1 MGHVPT
7 TTIIRFCV
15 ASALLVC
22 TSFAPILA
30 ARASAQE
37 EPAVALDRL
46 RPVDTSSP
54 RDTLRS
60 FLDHFDASVAAWRAG
75 DETAR
80 RREASLASASL
91 DFSEDPSRGSYIRR
105 FERMV
110 MLQEVL
116 DRIELPPYEQI
127 PGREQVEKRGVL
139 RWTVPGTLIDI
150 VKIEEGPDA
159 GEFLVSKEAVADLG
173 RYYELAKDLPY
184 KPTAQAGLYEE
195 LRASPGPL
203 IPKRWI
209 DGLPAWTKS
218 LVFSYPVWQWAT
230 LLAMFVI
237 ALVLVRWLFR
247 WGSAWDDRT
256 EAKGAGFQSGL
267 PLALLGTIVVAASF
281 RQGLRNAIW
290 LFGVGYDIISF
301 GVWAVVF
308 ACAVALVVVV
318 TGRLGVALMQQRDG
332 DKRIVDP
339 ALTRLLFR
347 LLGIVLAAFILI
359 YAAEFLGLSIAPL
372 VAGLG
377 VGGLAL
383 ALAIRPT
390 LENVI
395 GGFTLFADRPVRVGD
410 FCRYGSDVG
419 MVHEIGLR
427 STRIRSLE
435 RTLVTIPNAEFSQMK
450 LENFALRDTRLLRT
464 TLQLRYE
471 TTMDQLRYLLAELR
485 KLLLGHPMVTEVP
498 ARVRFLDFGEYSLD
512 VEIFAYLRCQDQ
524 NTYLAIREDVLFRIA
539 DIVHQSGT
547 DFAYPTQTVRFGRD
561 AGLDVERG
569 KDAEAAV
576 RAWRDSSTLPFP
588 EFAHVERAEIE
599 DGLDYPPEGSPGHLP
614 RD

>member
-1 MGHVPT
+1 
-7 TTIIRFCV
+7 
-15 ASALLVC
+15 
-22 TSFAPILA
+22 
-30 ARASAQE
+30 
-37 EPAVALDRL
+37 
-46 RPVDTSSP
+46 
-54 RDTLRS
+54 
-60 FLDHFDASVAAWRAG
+60 
-75 DETAR
+75 
-80 RREASLASASL
+80 
-91 DFSEDPSRGSYIRR
+91 
-105 FERMV
+105 MV

-159 GEFLVSKEAVADLG
+159 GEFLVSKETVADLG

-471 TTMDQLRYLLAELR
+471 TTMDQLRYLLAEPWPSD
-485 KLLLGHPMVTEVP
+485 GYGSASPCAVP
-498 ARVRFLDFGEYSLD
+498 RFRRVLAGRGNFRVLALPGSEHLSRSSRGYSIQGRGYRPPIRNRFCVSYTDGSFWSGRGIGPRTRERRRSGGACVAGEQHLAVPRVR
-512 VEIFAYLRCQDQ
+512 
-524 NTYLAIREDVLFRIA
+524 
-539 DIVHQSGT
+539 
-547 DFAYPTQTVRFGRD
+547 
-561 AGLDVERG
+561 
-569 KDAEAAV
+569 
-576 RAWRDSSTLPFP
+576 
-588 EFAHVERAEIE
+588 
-599 DGLDYPPEGSPGHLP
+599 
-614 RD
+614 

>member
-1 MGHVPT
+1 
-7 TTIIRFCV
+7 
-15 ASALLVC
+15 
-22 TSFAPILA
+22 
-30 ARASAQE
+30 
-37 EPAVALDRL
+37 
-46 RPVDTSSP
+46 
-54 RDTLRS
+54 
-60 FLDHFDASVAAWRAG
+60 
-75 DETAR
+75 
-80 RREASLASASL
+80 
-91 DFSEDPSRGSYIRR
+91 
-105 FERMV
+105 
-110 MLQEVL
+110 
-116 DRIELPPYEQI
+116 
-127 PGREQVEKRGVL
+127 
-139 RWTVPGTLIDI
+139 
-150 VKIEEGPDA
+150 
-159 GEFLVSKEAVADLG
+159 
-173 RYYELAKDLPY
+173 
-184 KPTAQAGLYEE
+184 
-195 LRASPGPL
+195 
-203 IPKRWI
+203 
-209 DGLPAWTKS
+209 
-218 LVFSYPVWQWAT
+218 
-230 LLAMFVI
+230 
-237 ALVLVRWLFR
+237 
-247 WGSAWDDRT
+247 
-256 EAKGAGFQSGL
+256 
-267 PLALLGTIVVAASF
+267 LLGTIVVAALF
-281 RQGLRNAIW
+281 RQGLKNAIW
-290 LFGVGYDIISF
+290 LFGAGYDILSF

-308 ACAVALVVVV
+308 GCAVTLVIVV
-318 TGRLGVALMQQRDG
+318 TGRVGVALMQPREG
-332 DKRIVDP
+332 DKRVVDP

-359 YAAEFLGLSIAPL
+359 YAAEFLGMSIAPL

-450 LENFALRDTRLLRT
+450 LENFAVRDTRLLRT

-498 ARVRFLDFGEYSLD
+498 ARVRFLDFGEYSLN
-512 VEIFAYLRCQDQ
+512 VEIFAY
-524 NTYLAIREDVLFRIA
+524 VLFRIA

-576 RAWRDSSTLPFP
+576 RAWRESSTLPFP
-588 EFAHVERAEIE
+588 EFAHVERAEVE

>member
-1 MGHVPT
+1 
-7 TTIIRFCV
+7 
-15 ASALLVC
+15 
-22 TSFAPILA
+22 
-30 ARASAQE
+30 
-37 EPAVALDRL
+37 
-46 RPVDTSSP
+46 
-54 RDTLRS
+54 
-60 FLDHFDASVAAWRAG
+60 
-75 DETAR
+75 
-80 RREASLASASL
+80 LASASL

-105 FERMV
+105 FEKMV
-110 MLQEVL
+110 MLKEVL

-127 PGREQVEKRGVL
+127 PGKEQVEDKGVL
-139 RWTVPGTLIDI
+139 RWTVPGTLIDF

-159 GEFLVSKEAVADLG
+159 GEFLVSREAVADLG

-230 LLAMFVI
+230 LLAMFVL
-237 ALVLVRWLFR
+237 AVVLVRWLFR
-247 WGSAWDDRT
+247 WGRVWDDRT
-256 EAKGAGFQSGL
+256 EAKGAGFQFGL
-267 PLALLGTIVVAASF
+267 PLALLGTIVVAALF
-281 RQGLRNAIW
+281 RQGLKNAIW
-290 LFGVGYDIISF
+290 LFGAGYDILSF

-308 ACAVALVVVV
+308 GCAVTLVIVV
-318 TGRLGVALMQQRDG
+318 TGRVGVALMQPREG
-332 DKRIVDP
+332 DKRVVDP

-359 YAAEFLGLSIAPL
+359 YAAEFLGMSIAPL

-450 LENFALRDTRLLRT
+450 LENFAVRDTRLLRT

-498 ARVRFLDFGEYSLD
+498 ARVRFLDFGEYSLN
-512 VEIFAYLRCQDQ
+512 VEIFAYVRCQDQ

-576 RAWRDSSTLPFP
+576 RAWRESSTLPFP
-588 EFAHVERAEIE
+588 EFAHVERAEVE